1 MAPGKRS
8 AIGGLATLAF
18 GQRSC
23 QQMLID
29 DFANQLVQQ
38 ELLPLTCAAPAGLV
52 VHSSC
57 LHTSHKGNVFTQPPL
72 CPHARCSPVALAGAL
87 ELSDGP

>member
-57 LHTSHKGNVFTQPPL
+57 LHTSHKGNVKSQPPL
-72 CPHARCSPVALAGAL
+72 CPRARCSPVALAGAL
-87 ELSDGP
+87 ELGNGP